1 MTIYYALVLSNR
13 DAPDHPKSSGFRSN
27 NQIARI
33 IRGKRNHVPVQ
44 PAKAQH
50 LMPQT
55 STESSTASLYTWTE
69 PVIMCM
75 WQMFIFLSLK
85 NAIFH
90 GFEESES
97 LIANITA
104 FVRPIF
110 AYASPLIATLFIAGY
125 VCVFAL
131 PAMGKSN
138 RLLLDCMG
146 FFLLARTLI
155 GFVMLNLLIIN
166 PLSDNMLLLRQFLCF
181 MPALILG
188 WGWLYWRLDQGA
200 RRKGRQLLLFPED
213 CPNDLREP
221 LSTFDYYYHSAMVAF
236 IFELSEVEPLTK
248 PMKILFLVNAG
259 MMLDLVGLVLTQAIG
274 LAGTG

>member
-1 MTIYYALVLSNR
+1 MTQSAT
-13 DAPDHPKSSGFRSN
+13 KS
-27 NQIARI
+27 
-33 IRGKRNHVPVQ
+33 
-44 PAKAQH
+44 
-50 LMPQT
+50 PQ
-55 STESSTASLYTWTE
+55 EIPYTWSE
-69 PVIMCM
+69 PVILCA
-75 WQMFIFLSLK
+75 WQVFIFLSLK

-90 GFEESES
+90 GFGESGS
-97 LIANITA
+97 LIATIATL
-104 FVRPIF
+104 VRPIF
-110 AYASPLIATLFIAGY
+110 AYASPLIATIFIAGY
-125 VCVFAL
+125 ALAFVL
-131 PAMGKSN
+131 PALGKSN

-146 FFLLARTLI
+146 FFLIARTFV

-166 PLSDNMLLLRQFLCF
+166 PLSDNMLLLRQFLSF
-181 MPALILG
+181 MPALILS

-213 CPNDLREP
+213 SPNALRQP

-248 PMKILFLVNAG
+248 PMKLLFLVNAG

>member
-1 MTIYYALVLSNR
+1 M
-13 DAPDHPKSSGFRSN
+13 P
-27 NQIARI
+27 
-33 IRGKRNHVPVQ
+33 Q
-44 PAKAQH
+44 PAI
-50 LMPQT
+50 
-55 STESSTASLYTWTE
+55 ESSRGTLFTWSE
-69 PVIMCM
+69 PVIMCV
-75 WQMFIFLSLK
+75 WQVFIFLSLK

-90 GFEESES
+90 GFEESGTW
-97 LIANITA
+97 IASITT
-104 FVRPIF
+104 FIRPVF
-110 AYASPLIATLFIAGY
+110 ALAAPWLAAVFIAGY
-125 VCVFAL
+125 ALVFAL
-131 PAMGKSN
+131 PAIGKSN

-146 FFLLARTLI
+146 FFLIARTFV

-213 CPNDLREP
+213 SPNDLREP

-248 PMKILFLVNAG
+248 PMKVLFLINAG

>member
-1 MTIYYALVLSNR
+1 MFA
-13 DAPDHPKSSGFRSN
+13 
-27 NQIARI
+27 
-33 IRGKRNHVPVQ
+33 
-44 PAKAQH
+44 
-50 LMPQT
+50 
-55 STESSTASLYTWTE
+55 
-69 PVIMCM
+69 
-75 WQMFIFLSLK
+75 WQVFIFLSLK

-90 GFEESES
+90 GFEESNS
-97 LIANITA
+97 LIATIATTI
-104 FVRPIF
+104 RPVF
-110 AYASPLIATLFIAGY
+110 ASASPWIAAVFVAGY
-125 VCVFAL
+125 TLVFAL

-146 FFLLARTLI
+146 FFLIARTFV

-213 CPNDLREP
+213 SPNDLREP

-236 IFELSEVEPLTK
+236 IFELSEVEPLTR
-248 PMKILFLVNAG
+248 PMKILFLINAG

>member
-1 MTIYYALVLSNR
+1 VVS
-13 DAPDHPKSSGFRSN
+13 APTTRLLESLKDKGN
-27 NQIARI
+27 L
-33 IRGKRNHVPVQ
+33 VPVQ
-44 PAKAQH
+44 SANAQQ
-50 LMPQT
+50 LMPQP
-55 STESSTASLYTWTE
+55 STESSKASLYTWTE
-69 PVIMCM
+69 PVIMFM
-75 WQMFIFLSLK
+75 WQMFIFLSLS
-85 NAIFH
+85 NAILH
-90 GFEESES
+90 GFEDSES
-97 LIANITA
+97 LIANVTE

-110 AYASPLIATLFIAGY
+110 AYISPLIALLFITGY
-125 VCVFAL
+125 VFVFAL

-146 FFLLARTLI
+146 LFLLARTLI

-248 PMKILFLVNAG
+248 PMKVLFLVNAG

>member
-1 MTIYYALVLSNR
+1 
-13 DAPDHPKSSGFRSN
+13 
-27 NQIARI
+27 
-33 IRGKRNHVPVQ
+33 
-44 PAKAQH
+44 
-50 LMPQT
+50 MPQT
-55 STESSTASLYTWTE
+55 ATESPRENMYTWSE
-69 PVIMCM
+69 PVIMFT
-75 WQMFIFLSLK
+75 WQVFLFLALK

-90 GFEESES
+90 GFEESSS
-97 LIANITA
+97 LIATITTFIRPVFA
-104 FVRPIF
+104 F
-110 AYASPLIATLFIAGY
+110 ASPLLAFIFIAGY
-125 VCVFAL
+125 AFVFAL
-131 PAMGKSN
+131 PAVGKSN

-155 GFVMLNLLIIN
+155 GFVILNLLIIN

-200 RRKGRQLLLFPED
+200 RCKGRQLLLFPED
-213 CPNDLREP
+213 SPNELREP

-248 PMKILFLVNAG
+248 PMKVLFLINAG

>member
-1 MTIYYALVLSNR
+1 
-13 DAPDHPKSSGFRSN
+13 
-27 NQIARI
+27 
-33 IRGKRNHVPVQ
+33 
-44 PAKAQH
+44 
-50 LMPQT
+50 MPQPT
-55 STESSTASLYTWTE
+55 TELSRGAFYHWSE
-69 PVIMCM
+69 PVIMFA
-75 WQMFIFLSLK
+75 WQVFIFLSLK

-90 GFEESES
+90 GFEESSS
-97 LIANITA
+97 LIATIAT
-104 FVRPIF
+104 FIGPVF
-110 AYASPLIATLFIAGY
+110 ASASPWIAAVFIAGY
-125 VCVFAL
+125 ALVFSL
-131 PAMGKSN
+131 PAIGKSN

-146 FFLLARTLI
+146 FFLIARTFV

-166 PLSDNMLLLRQFLCF
+166 PQSDNMLLLRQFLCF

-213 CPNDLREP
+213 SPNELREP

-248 PMKILFLVNAG
+248 PMKILFLINAG

-274 LAGTG
+274 LAGAG